1 MLIRRHS
8 HSDEEQ
14 WAPVSDLMAVI
25 MLIFMLIAMLLFV
38 SFDLDKRRNIEQC
51 KETKDMLET
60 QFKDDFANWGAVLEE
75 DLTIRFTNQRVLFD
89 SDSSII
95 NLWFARMLRNFFP
108 RYMGVIKNVLGKFGE
123 REVLAIRIEGH
134 TSREY
139 ENPGAE
145 DPFIKN
151 MELSQNRA
159 REILKY
165 VLHLNSIRARYFD
178 YGTLARRL
186 VTASGLS
193 SSRLICSAN
202 CEEDKNASR
211 RVEFK
216 LLTKSCQKAGIYD
229 EIARSIR
236 KCPGTGMSC
245 VPKQIRNRR

>member
-1 MLIRRHS
+1 MLIRSHS

-25 MLIFMLIAMLLFV
+25 MLVFMLIAMLLFV
-38 SFDLDKRRNIEQC
+38 SFDLDKRINIERC
-51 KETKDMLET
+51 EETKDMLET
-60 QFKDDFANWGAVLEE
+60 QFKYDFANWGAILEE
-75 DLTIRFTNQRVLFD
+75 DLTIRFTNQRVLFG
-89 SDSSII
+89 SDSFII
-95 NLWFARMLRNFFP
+95 NPWFAGMLRNFFP
-108 RYMGVIKNVLGKFGE
+108 RYMGVIKNIRGEFGE
-123 REVLAIRIEGH
+123 GEVLAIRIEGH

-165 VLHLNSIRARYFD
+165 VLDLNRIHARYFD
-178 YGTLARRL
+178 YGALARRL
-186 VTASGLS
+186 TTANGLS
-193 SSRLICSAN
+193 SSRLICSAS
-202 CEEDKNASR
+202 CEEDKKASR

-216 LLTKSCQKAGIYD
+216 LLTKSCQKAGVYD

-236 KCPGTGMSC
+236 KCPGTGMNC
-245 VPKQIRNRR
+245 VPK